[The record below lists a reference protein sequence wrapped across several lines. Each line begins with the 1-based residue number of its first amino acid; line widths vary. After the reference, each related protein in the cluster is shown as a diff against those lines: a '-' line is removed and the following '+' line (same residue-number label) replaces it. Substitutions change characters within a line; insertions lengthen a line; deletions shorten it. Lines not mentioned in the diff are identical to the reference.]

1 MALSRHRAVD
11 TKELSDMIAAP
22 LARTK
27 RERSGFVAMCLL
39 ALAIMVGFAIILLM
53 AR

>member
-1 MALSRHRAVD
+1 
-11 TKELSDMIAAP
+11 MIAAA

-27 RERSGFVAMCLL
+27 RKRPGLVAMCLL
-39 ALAIMVGFAIILLM
+39 AFAIMVGFAIILLM

>member
-1 MALSRHRAVD
+1 MALNRHRPVD
-11 TKELSDMIAAP
+11 AKELSDMMAAA

-27 RERSGFVAMCLL
+27 RERSGFIAMCSL